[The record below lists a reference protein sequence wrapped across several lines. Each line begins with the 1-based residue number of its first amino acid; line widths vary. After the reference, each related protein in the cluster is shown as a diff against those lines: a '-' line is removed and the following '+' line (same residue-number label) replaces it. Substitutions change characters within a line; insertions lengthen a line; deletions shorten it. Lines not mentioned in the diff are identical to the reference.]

1 MSHLLSIDQGTSSSR
16 GIVFSAAGEMLG
28 VGQRE
33 FDMSFPHDGWVEQD
47 PEVLWQTTL
56 DSAREAIAAA
66 GIDTSELAAIGIT
79 NQRETTLLWD
89 RQSGECLHNAI
100 VWQDRRTASFCDDL
114 RDGPVEKL
122 IRSQTGLVVDP
133 YFSSSKLR
141 WLLDNVDGAR
151 ARAEAGELAF
161 GTVDSYLIWRL
172 TNGAS
177 HVTDATNASR
187 TQLYD
192 IHRGTWSDELLAAF
206 DIPASLLPRVLDCV
220 ADFGV
225 VAAEHLGAEVPI
237 AGVAGDQQSALVG
250 QACFEPGM
258 SKSTYGT
265 GCFLINNTGATA
277 TTSESGLLT
286 TIGYQLEGKPTYAVE
301 GSIFVA
307 GQALKWLRDGIG
319 LIDDASESQRIAQET
334 GPDTDG
340 VYMVSA
346 FTGLGAPHWQPNAR
360 AIITGLTLDSTA
372 AQIVTAT
379 LASIAYQS
387 HDLVDALARDGAQ
400 LTRLRVDGGMVVN
413 DWFCQF
419 LADIAGVVVERPA
432 VVETTALGAALLAA
446 VGAGLAPSLEEAA
459 SMWRCER
466 SFEPAM
472 SAAQRASLLEG
483 WRGAV
488 AQALLVQPEKA
499 G

>member
-16 GIVFSAAGEMLG
+16 GIVFSSAGEMLA

-33 FDMSFPHDGWVEQD
+33 FDMSFPHDGWVEQNPD
-47 PEVLWQTTL
+47 ILWQTTL
-56 DSAREAIAAA
+56 DSAREAIELA
-66 GIDTSELAAIGIT
+66 GIEASSLAAIGIT

-89 RQSGECLHNAI
+89 RNTGECLYNAI
-100 VWQDRRTASFCDDL
+100 VWQDRRTADYCNEL
-114 RDGPVEKL
+114 RGGPVETL
-122 IRSQTGLVVDP
+122 IRQQTGLVLDP
-133 YFSSSKLR
+133 YFSSTKLR
-141 WLLDNVDGAR
+141 WLLENVDGAR
-151 ARAEAGELAF
+151 TRAQAGELAF

-172 TNGAS
+172 TNGAR

-192 IHRGTWSDELLAAF
+192 IHRGQWSEELLAAF
-206 DIPASLLPRVLDCV
+206 DIPASLLPEVLDCV
-220 ADFGV
+220 ADFGT
-225 VAAEHLGAEVPI
+225 ADAQHFGADVPI
-237 AGVAGDQQSALVG
+237 AGVAGDQQAALVG

-265 GCFLINNTGATA
+265 GCFLINNTGSTP
-277 TTSESGLLT
+277 TSSDSGLLT
-286 TIGYQLEGKPTYAVE
+286 TIGYQLQGKPTYAVE

-307 GQALKWLRDGIG
+307 GQALKWLRDGVG
-319 LIDDASESQRIAQET
+319 LIREASDSQRIAQDN

-340 VYMVSA
+340 VYVVSA
-346 FTGLGAPHWQPNAR
+346 FTGLGAPHWQPDAR
-360 AIITGLTLDSTA
+360 AIITGLTLDSNA

-387 HDLVDALARDGAQ
+387 HDLVAALARDGAQ
-400 LTRLRVDGGMVVN
+400 LSRLRVDGGMAVN

-419 LADIAGVVVERPA
+419 LADIADVVVERPA

-446 VGAGLAPSLEEAA
+446 VGSGLAPSLEEAA

-466 SFEPAM
+466 VFEPSM
-472 SAAQRASLLEG
+472 SAELRAALLDG
-483 WRGAV
+483 WQAAV
-488 AQALLVQPEKA
+488 GQALALPGK
-499 G
+499 

>member
-16 GIVFSAAGEMLG
+16 GIVFSAAGNMLG

-47 PEVLWQTTL
+47 PEVLWRTTL
-56 DSAREAIAAA
+56 DSAREALALA
-66 GIDTSELAAIGIT
+66 GVDAHALAAIGIT
-79 NQRETTLLWD
+79 NQRETTVLWD
-89 RQSGECLHNAI
+89 RQSGECLYNAI
-100 VWQDRRTASFCDDL
+100 VWQDRRTADFCNEL
-114 RDGPVEKL
+114 RGGPIEGLV
-122 IRSQTGLVVDP
+122 RQQTGLVVDP
-133 YFSSSKLR
+133 YFSSTKLR

-161 GTVDSYLIWRL
+161 GTVDSFLIWRL
-172 TNGAS
+172 TNGAR

-192 IHRGTWSDELLAAF
+192 IHRGAWSEELLAAF
-206 DIPASLLPRVLDCV
+206 DIPPSLLPQVLDCV
-220 ADFGV
+220 ADFGTA
-225 VAAEHLGAEVPI
+225 AAEHLGAPVSI
-237 AGVAGDQQSALVG
+237 TGVAGDQQAALVG

-265 GCFLINNTGATA
+265 GCFLINNVGSTP
-277 TTSESGLLT
+277 TSSDAGLLT
-286 TIGYQLEGKPTYAVE
+286 TIGYQLDGKPTYAVE

-319 LIDDASESQRIAQET
+319 LIADASESQRIAQET

-346 FTGLGAPHWQPNAR
+346 FTGLGAPHWQPDAR

-387 HDLVDALARDGAQ
+387 HDLVAALASDGAQ
-400 LTRLRVDGGMVVN
+400 LTRLRVDGGMAVN

-419 LADIAGVVVERPA
+419 LADIADVIVERPE

-459 SMWRCER
+459 GMWRCER
-466 SFEPAM
+466 SFEPSM
-472 SAAQRASLLEG
+472 SPEQRASLLDG
-483 WRGAV
+483 WQAAV
-488 AQALLVQPEKA
+488 AQALLIPPK
-499 G
+499 

>member
-1 MSHLLSIDQGTSSSR
+1 MSYLLSIDQGTSSSR
-16 GIVFSAAGEMLG
+16 GIIFSAAGDMLG

-47 PEVLWQTTL
+47 PAVLWQTTL
-56 DSAREAIAAA
+56 DSAREAMASAS
-66 GIDTSELAAIGIT
+66 IDATLLTAIGIT

-100 VWQDRRTASFCDDL
+100 VWQDRRTASYCNEL
-114 RDGPVEKL
+114 RGGPVEEL
-122 IRSQTGLVVDP
+122 IRAQTGLVVDP
-133 YFSSSKLR
+133 YFSSTKLR

-172 TNGAS
+172 TNGER

-192 IHRGTWSDELLAAF
+192 IHRGLWSEELLAAF
-206 DIPASLLPRVLDCV
+206 DIPASLLPEVLDCV
-220 ADFGV
+220 AGFGSA
-225 VAAEHLGAEVPI
+225 AAEHLGAAAPI
-237 AGVAGDQQSALVG
+237 TGVAGDQQAALVG

-265 GCFLINNTGATA
+265 GCFLINNVGSIPTR
-277 TTSESGLLT
+277 SESGLLT
-286 TIGYQLEGKPTYAVE
+286 TIGYQLDGKPTYAVE

-319 LIDDASESQRIAQET
+319 LIGNAAESQSIAQSN
-334 GPDTDG
+334 GPDTEG
-340 VYMVSA
+340 VYVVSA
-346 FTGLGAPHWQPNAR
+346 FTGLGAPHWQPDAR

-387 HDLVDALARDGAQ
+387 HDLVAALASDGAQ
-400 LTRLRVDGGMVVN
+400 LTRLRVDGGMAVN

-419 LADIAGVVVERPA
+419 LADIADVVVERPA

-446 VGAGLAPSLEEAA
+446 VGAGLAPSLEDAA

-466 SFEPAM
+466 AFEPMM
-472 SAAQRASLLEG
+472 SSEQRAALLAG
-483 WRGAV
+483 WQAAI
-488 AQALLVQPEKA
+488 AQALLVPPK
-499 G
+499 